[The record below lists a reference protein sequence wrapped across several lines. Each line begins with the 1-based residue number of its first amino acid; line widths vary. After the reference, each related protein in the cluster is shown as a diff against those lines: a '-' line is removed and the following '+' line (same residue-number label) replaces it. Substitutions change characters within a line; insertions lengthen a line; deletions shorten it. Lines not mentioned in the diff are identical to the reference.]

1 MSVNFYKLDKP
12 EVVLFENLNY
22 AKLISD
28 NEHLVKVDIID
39 NDAKNK
45 LPVHVIFGS
54 GEYARIMSQSKP

>member
-1 MSVNFYKLDKP
+1 MSEDFYKMDKP
-12 EVVLFENLNY
+12 EVLLIENPNY

-39 NDAKNK
+39 NDAKNQ

-54 GEYARIMSQSKP
+54 GEYARII